1 MNAKMRSSRREK
13 PGESVNRRWTS
24 LIEDDAIGIDG
35 DIERLIGLYQ
45 AKFGYTHNRANAELV
60 RRLSSVVGPAGAV
73 VEDVCCS

>member
-1 MNAKMRSSRREK
+1 MNAKMRSRRREA
-13 PGESVNRRWTS
+13 PGESINRRWAA

-60 RRLSSVVGPAGAV
+60 RRLSSVVGLAGAV
-73 VEDVCCS
+73 VEDACCS